1 MLRFITQNGRLE
13 IEDSAL
19 VAELLKNQQVVD
31 AKARAEAAELS
42 KAYSVKSLAERL
54 EISKRSAYEL
64 IRRGHIRYVC
74 AGAKNYRVSEQAV
87 REFMG
92 DTLPHKRSRTK

>member
-31 AKARAEAAELS
+31 ANAKAEAEELS
-42 KAYSVKSLAERL
+42 KVYSVKTLAHRLKIGERN
-54 EISKRSAYEL
+54 AYEL
-64 IRRGHIRYVC
+64 IRGGHIRYVC
-74 AGAKNYRVSEQAV
+74 AGAKNYRVSEMAV

-92 DTLPHKRSRTK
+92 DC